1 MRHIGKTMISAA
13 LLAGL
18 ALSTQASA
26 MPIAKIYD
34 IYPHDSVNAARIGFM
49 PEQQVIVGDAMRLD
63 RLNGQTAHAAAE
75 AYYDFD
81 AIITLGTLALAGG
94 ALAGLVFSAKR
105 REAADDVDERR
116 EPSTGWR
123 ELVMQNLEA
132 DLMAFVRNPRR
143 AA

>member
-1 MRHIGKTMISAA
+1 MRHIGKAMKSAA

-34 IYPHDSVNAARIGFM
+34 IYPDNSGAARIGFM
-49 PEQQVIVGDAMRLD
+49 PEQQVILGDAMRLD
-63 RLNGQTAHAAAE
+63 RLNGQTAHSVE
-75 AYYDFD
+75 TYYDFD
-81 AIITLGTLALAGG
+81 AIITLGSLALAGG
-94 ALAGLVFSAKR
+94 AMAGLVFSARR
-105 REAADDVDERR
+105 REAAEEIDERR
-116 EPSTGWR
+116 EPTEGWR

-132 DLMAFVRNPRR
+132 DLTAFIRNPRR

>member
-1 MRHIGKTMISAA
+1 MRHIGKAMISAT
-13 LLAGL
+13 LLVAL
-18 ALSTQASA
+18 ALPTQTNA

-34 IYPHDSVNAARIGFM
+34 TYPSNSGAVRAGFM
-49 PEQQVIVGDAMRLD
+49 PEQQVILSDAMRLD
-63 RLNGQTAHAAAE
+63 RLNGQTAHSVE

-81 AIITLGTLALAGG
+81 AIITLGSLALAGG

-105 REAADDVDERR
+105 REEADALDERR
-116 EPSTGWR
+116 EPSAGWR

-132 DLMAFVRNPRR
+132 DLMAFARNPRR

>member
-1 MRHIGKTMISAA
+1 MRHIGNAMISAA
-13 LLAGL
+13 LLTGL
-18 ALSTQASA
+18 ALSAQASA

-34 IYPHDSVNAARIGFM
+34 IYPSNSGAARVGFM
-49 PEQQVIVGDAMRLD
+49 PEQQVILSDAMRLD
-63 RLNGQTAHAAAE
+63 RLNGQTAHSVE

-81 AIITLGTLALAGG
+81 AIITLGSLALAGG
-94 ALAGLVFSAKR
+94 AMAGLVFSAKR
-105 REAADDVDERR
+105 REAAEDVDERR
-116 EPSTGWR
+116 EPVTGWR

>member
-1 MRHIGKTMISAA
+1 MRHIGKAMISAA

-34 IYPHDSVNAARIGFM
+34 TYPNNSGAARIGFM
-49 PEQQVIVGDAMRLD
+49 PEQQVILGDAMRLD
-63 RLNGQTAHAAAE
+63 RLNGQTAHSVE

-81 AIITLGTLALAGG
+81 AIITLGSLALAGG

-105 REAADDVDERR
+105 REAEEVDERR
-116 EPSTGWR
+116 EPTAGWH

>member
-1 MRHIGKTMISAA
+1 MRHIGKAMISAT

-34 IYPHDSVNAARIGFM
+34 TYPSNSGAARVGFM
-49 PEQQVIVGDAMRLD
+49 PEQQVILGDAARLD
-63 RLNGQTAHAAAE
+63 RLNGQTARSVE

-81 AIITLGTLALAGG
+81 AIITLGSLALAGG
-94 ALAGLVFSAKR
+94 ALAGLVFSSRR
-105 REAADDVDERR
+105 REEAETLDERR
-116 EPSTGWR
+116 EPTAGWR

-132 DLMAFVRNPRR
+132 DLMAFARNPRR

>member
-1 MRHIGKTMISAA
+1 MRHIGKAMISAV

-26 MPIAKIYD
+26 MPIAKIYEVS
-34 IYPHDSVNAARIGFM
+34 PGNNGASRTGFM
-49 PEQQVIVGDAMRLD
+49 LEHGDATRLD
-63 RLNGQTAHAAAE
+63 RLGGQTAQSVE

-81 AIITLGTLALAGG
+81 AIITLGSLALAGG
-94 ALAGLVFSAKR
+94 AMAGLVFSARR
-105 REAADDVDERR
+105 REATEEVDERR
-116 EPSTGWR
+116 EPTEGWR

>member
-1 MRHIGKTMISAA
+1 
-13 LLAGL
+13 
-18 ALSTQASA
+18 

-34 IYPHDSVNAARIGFM
+34 TYPNNSGAARIGFM
-49 PEQQVIVGDAMRLD
+49 PEQQVILGDAMRLD
-63 RLNGQTAHAAAE
+63 RLNGQTAHSVE

-81 AIITLGTLALAGG
+81 AIITLGSLALAGG

-105 REAADDVDERR
+105 REAEEVDERR
-116 EPSTGWR
+116 EPTAGWH